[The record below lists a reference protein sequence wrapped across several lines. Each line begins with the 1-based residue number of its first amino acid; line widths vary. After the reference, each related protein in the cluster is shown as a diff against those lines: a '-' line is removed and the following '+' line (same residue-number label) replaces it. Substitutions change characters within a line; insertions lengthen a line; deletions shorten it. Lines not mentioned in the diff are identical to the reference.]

1 MLTKAE
7 TKKKQK
13 DEEKEQAKIQ
23 AEAKAAVQA
32 KAKQDR
38 AQATQAGKVVTLC
51 ADVEDLK
58 ASRVRLLEGEH
69 HARCTFTD
77 HVTEQLENYDNKFE
91 ALEALHTKLQGEV
104 RYLAERVDTSE
115 ALTIQGTEQTKVHES
130 MMDEMKGL
138 RTEIRS
144 LKAVLDAAEVETQE
158 DASRD
163 GAPKAQVI
171 VDEAI
176 AEQAASHQASTEALE
191 NRHREEISGLDL
203 QLDEFRQWSKGA
215 ENFFEDEVHK
225 LQMCVSDGD
234 EHIRQLQKR
243 LNDGEE
249 QVRELQHNHAL
260 QLEEVKQAAEE
271 KYRKL
276 MEDQLSKQRMERLER
291 DNKELRELHNKA
303 DERRSRHYTT
313 PEPRRPRAMSPCD
326 DAEPKRS
333 RSRSNPRTQR
343 PDESNRGR
351 SYHS

>member
-1 MLTKAE
+1 VLTKAE

-58 ASRVRLLEGEH
+58 ASRVHLLEQEH

-144 LKAVLDAAEVETQE
+144 LKTVLDAAEVETQE

-163 GAPKAQVI
+163 GAAKAKVI
-171 VDEAI
+171 MDEAI
-176 AEQAASHQASTEALE
+176 AKQAASHQASTEALE
-191 NRHREEISGLDL
+191 NRHREEISGLDIE
-203 QLDEFRQWSKGA
+203 LDSWREWYGEAK
-215 ENFFEDEVHK
+215 NFFQYEVNK
-225 LQMCVSDGD
+225 LQRCINDGD
-234 EHIRQLQKR
+234 EH
-243 LNDGEE
+243 
-249 QVRELQHNHAL
+249 VRELQKRVDDGEVNVRELQRKHVL
-260 QLEEVKQAAEE
+260 QLEEVNQAAEE

-276 MEDQLSKQRMERLER
+276 MEDELSKQRMERLER
-291 DNKELRELHNKA
+291 DNKELREMHHKA
-303 DERRSRHYTT
+303 DNRRPRHYTT